1 MKKFAAHLPINNVSF
16 GQTATLFLRTYLDNI
31 QEYSQ
36 INDLSSL
43 FLIGQPDL
51 SSQSAEFSKEVGPV
65 IESLAAQGME
75 NHRKADVPC
84 FKLWH
89 LNGSLESFSDKT
101 TLLTFYE
108 LDAPTKAEI
117 NIAKNNRVAF
127 SSKYTQE
134 VFSSYGVDSLYLP
147 LAFDDYNFGN
157 SKKEYTDDGRITF
170 TVCGKFEKRK
180 NHAKMIQAWIKKYG
194 NNPKYFL
201 QCAIYNGFLPNH
213 EQQNQAITHH
223 LTGGQKYFNVNFYGH
238 MLQNTVYNDFL
249 NSTNIMLGM
258 SGGEGWGL
266 PEFTST
272 ALGNH
277 SVILNAHG
285 YKDWATEETSVL
297 VNPSGKQEAY
307 DNFFFQKGAPF
318 NQGNIFDFDEEEF
331 ISGCE
336 EAIKRF
342 EANPVNE
349 AGLKLQKQF
358 SKERLVKTV
367 LENI

>member
-1 MKKFAAHLPINNVSF
+1 MNKFAAHLPINSVSF

-31 QEYSQ
+31 QEYSE
-36 INDLSSL
+36 IKDLSSL

-51 SSQSAEFSKEVGPV
+51 SSQDQKFNQEIGPILDGLV
-65 IESLAAQGME
+65 AQGME
-75 NHRKADVPC
+75 THRRDKPC

-101 TLLTFYE
+101 LLLTFYE

-134 VFSSYGVDSLYLP
+134 VFSAYGVDSLYLP
-147 LAFDDYNFGN
+147 LAFDSYNF
-157 SKKEYTDDGRITF
+157 SKSNKEYTDDGRITF

-201 QCAIYNGFLPNH
+201 QCAIYNGFLPDH
-213 EQQNQAITHH
+213 EKQNQAITQH
-223 LTGGQKYFNVNFYGH
+223 LTGGQKYFNVNFYGP
-238 MLQNTVYNDFL
+238 MLQNSVYNDFL
-249 NSTNIMLGM
+249 NATNIMLGM

-266 PEFTST
+266 PEFTAT
-272 ALGNH
+272 ALGKH

-285 YKDWATEETSVL
+285 YKDWADEKNSVL
-297 VNPSGKQEAY
+297 VAPSGKQEAY
-307 DNFFFQKGAPF
+307 DNFFFHKGAPF
-318 NQGNIFDFDEEEF
+318 NQGNIFDFDEDEF
-331 ISGCE
+331 IAGCE
-336 EAIKRF
+336 KAIKRF

-349 AGLKLQKQF
+349 AGLKLQEQF
-358 SKERLVKTV
+358 SKEKFVKTV
-367 LENI
+367 LENV

>member
-1 MKKFAAHLPINNVSF
+1 MSAQDATFAEEI
-16 GQTATLFLRTYLDNI
+16 
-31 QEYSQ
+31 
-36 INDLSSL
+36 
-43 FLIGQPDL
+43 
-51 SSQSAEFSKEVGPV
+51 GPV
-65 IESLAAQGME
+65 VERLMKQGME
-75 NHRKADVPC
+75 SHHRDTPC

-89 LNGSLESFSDKT
+89 LNGSMESVSNDPL
-101 TLLTFYE
+101 LLTFYE

-117 NIAKNNRVAF
+117 NIAKNNRIAL
-127 SSKYTQE
+127 SSKYSQE
-134 VFSSYGVDSLYLP
+134 VFRAYGVESLYLP
-147 LAFDDYNFGN
+147 LAFDDYNFCKSN
-157 SKKEYTDDGRITF
+157 KTYTDDGRITF

-213 EQQNQAITHH
+213 EEQNQAITNH

-238 MLQNTVYNDFL
+238 MLQNSVYNDFL

-266 PEFTST
+266 PEFTAT
-272 ALGNH
+272 ALGKH
-277 SVILNAHG
+277 AVIMNAHG
-285 YKDWATEETSVL
+285 YKDWADKENSVL

-307 DNFFFQKGAPF
+307 DNFFFNKGAPF

-331 ISGCE
+331 LAGCE
-336 EAIKRF
+336 EAIKRV

-349 AGLKLQKQF
+349 AGIKLQENF
-358 SKERLVKTV
+358 SKERFVKTV